1 MGQPIATAL
10 TMGNLHSYDGSLIPH
25 RMSPT
30 EFTLAAARWL
40 FLANIVLAAWMYG
53 GTREWSKTT
62 VAWLLLAN
70 TGLLAVGLLAKVRLP
85 RVPLPAALAVAFL
98 LIQGWLMTWNAQR
111 RFIENARVFV
121 DRIQPLPGWPG
132 FADTGLVLPT
142 LLLSTGLLGGF
153 CIACDLARNP
163 IWRDRLWT
171 TLAATG
177 VSLAILGLAQRLT
190 EAPSIFW
197 DLDRNLGNTF
207 FAVFRY
213 HANAGAF
220 INLVLP
226 LLTGLALRAWLSEG
240 HETKRVI
247 WTLAALL
254 TAASGFV
261 NVSRAANVICA
272 LLILGMGF
280 STGWLKIRRSG
291 RRGPLPKIIFA
302 LAAVA
307 LATAALAFSFGIEK
321 TLHRWD
327 VSYWSSTPQEDGR
340 YQAYEII
347 VRSALP
353 AAGVCGFGPGTFEA
367 MFDIHRFKSGSRL
380 AGRWDKA
387 HSDALQTPMEW
398 GLAGAAAW
406 LLILGGG
413 FVCAICQA
421 AKRGAMETRL
431 LSAACAFS
439 LGGVILH
446 ALVDFPLQIASL
458 QLFSLAI
465 AGLAW
470 GMTANSASRSRKNK
484 LARLPHEDKVG
495 ESIAGRTSVP
505 Q

>member
-1 MGQPIATAL
+1 MRAPIATAL
-10 TMGNLHSYDGSLIPH
+10 TMGNLHSYGGSLIPH

-30 EFTLAAARWL
+30 ELPLAAARWL

-70 TGLLAVGLLAKVRLP
+70 TGLFAVGLLAKVRLP

-163 IWRDRLWT
+163 IWRNRLWT

-177 VSLAILGLAQRLT
+177 VSLMVLGLAQRLT
-190 EAPSIFW
+190 DAPSIFW
-197 DLDRNLGNTF
+197 DLEQNLGQTF
-207 FAVFRY
+207 FTVFRY

-226 LLTGLALRAWLSEG
+226 LVTGLALRAWLSEG
-240 HETKRVI
+240 RETKRVI

-272 LLILGMGF
+272 LLIFGMGL
-280 STGWLKIRRSG
+280 SAGSLKIKQGS
-291 RRGPLPKIIFA
+291 RRGLRKIIFA
-302 LAAVA
+302 LVAIA
-307 LATAALAFSFGIEK
+307 LATAALTFSFGIEK
-321 TLHRWD
+321 TLQRWD
-327 VSYWSSTPQEDGR
+327 GAFWSSTPQEDGR

-406 LLILGGG
+406 LLILGGA
-413 FVCAICQA
+413 FVRAICQA
-421 AKRGAMETRL
+421 AKQGAMETRL

-439 LGGVILH
+439 LGGVIFH

-470 GMTANSASRSRKNK
+470 GMTASPASRSRKNK

-495 ESIAGRTSVP
+495 ETIAERTSVP

>member
-1 MGQPIATAL
+1 MGAPIATAL
-10 TMGNLHSYDGSLIPH
+10 TMGNLHSYGDSLIPH

-30 EFTLAAARWL
+30 ELPLAAARWL
-40 FLANIVLAAWMYG
+40 FLANIVLTAWMYG

-70 TGLLAVGLLAKVRLP
+70 TGLFAAGLLAKARLP
-85 RVPLPAALAVAFL
+85 RVPLPAALAVTFL
-98 LIQGWLMTWNAQR
+98 LIQGWFMTWNSQR
-111 RFIENARVFV
+111 RFIESARVFV
-121 DRIQPLPGWPG
+121 DRIQPLAGWPG
-132 FADTGLVLPT
+132 FMDMGLVLPT

-153 CIACDLARNP
+153 FIACDLAQNP
-163 IWRDRLWT
+163 IWRDRLWS

-177 VSLAILGLAQRLT
+177 VSLVILGLAQRLT

-226 LLTGLALRAWLSEG
+226 LVTGLALRAWLSEG
-240 HETKRVI
+240 RETKRVI

-280 STGWLKIRRSG
+280 STGWTKIRRSG
-291 RRGPLPKIIFA
+291 RRGPLPTIFFTVAAAA
-302 LAAVA
+302 LA
-307 LATAALAFSFGIEK
+307 LALAFSFGIEK
-321 TLHRWD
+321 TLQRWEID
-327 VSYWSSTPQEDGR
+327 FWKSAPQEDGR

-347 VRSALP
+347 VKSALP
-353 AAGVCGFGPGTFEA
+353 AAGVWGFGPGTFEA
-367 MFDIHRFKSGSRL
+367 MFDIHRFKSGSLL
-380 AGRWDKA
+380 AGRWDMA

-406 LLILGGG
+406 LLILGGA
-413 FVCAICQA
+413 FVRAICQA

-470 GMTANSASRSRKNK
+470 GMTASPASRSRKNK

-495 ESIAGRTSVP
+495 ETIAGRTSVP